1 MKDSDIL
8 AFVDHTILSPTATW
22 AQVAVVCEEA
32 IKYKTASVCIPPS
45 YVKQAHDTY
54 GDSLNICTV
63 VGFPLGYSDAAAKIK
78 EVEMALREGASEI
91 DMVIN
96 IGDAKDKKYD
106 KITSEIQSLKKACGD
121 KILKVIIEC
130 CYLEEAEKI
139 ALCKCVTEGG
149 ADFIKTSTGF
159 GSGGATYEDIRLFKA
174 HIGKSVKIKAAG
186 GMRTREDF
194 ELYIKE
200 GCTRLGTSSA
210 VKVLQGET
218 SSDY

>member
-8 AFVDHTILSPTATW
+8 AFVDHTILSPAATW
-22 AQVAVVCEEA
+22 AQVAVVCREA

-63 VGFPLGYSDAAAKIK
+63 VGFPLGYSNAAAKIK
-78 EVEMALREGASEI
+78 EVETALKEGASEI

-139 ALCKCVTEGG
+139 AMCKCVTEGG

-159 GSGGATYEDIRLFKA
+159 GSGGATPEDIRLFKA

-186 GMRTREDF
+186 GMRTKDDF

-210 VKVLQGET
+210 VKVLQGEA